1 MNQTERITF
10 SATKELKA
18 EISKF
23 AMLQGISSGQLIR
36 NFVEEYLKT
45 QVLHSHSH
53 YYELQDGTQFPN
65 MKVMCQVLKISSLT
79 ARKRIKS
86 GVIKKI
92 TINTYQ
98 TQQYG
103 NEISTTR
110 SRTTGKNRL

>member
-23 AMLQGISSGQLIR
+23 AMLQGISPGQLIR
-36 NFVEEYLKT
+36 NFIEEYLKT
-45 QVLHSHSH
+45 QILHSQSH
-53 YYELQDGTQFPN
+53 YYELQDGTHFPN
-65 MKVMCQVLKISSLT
+65 MKVLCDKLQISSLT
-79 ARKRIKS
+79 ARKRVKNGI
-86 GVIKKI
+86 IKKI

-103 NEISTTR
+103 KEISTTR
-110 SRTTGKNRL
+110 SRTTE